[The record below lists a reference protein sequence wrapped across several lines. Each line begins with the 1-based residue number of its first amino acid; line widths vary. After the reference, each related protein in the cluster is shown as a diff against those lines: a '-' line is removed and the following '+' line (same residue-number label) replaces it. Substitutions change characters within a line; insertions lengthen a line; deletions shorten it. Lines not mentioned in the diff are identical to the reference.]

1 MATQPGY
8 KHPSQRAGSY
18 TPTRGDF
25 KGITFRSYRAYQS
38 EHAKAKGF
46 TSAST
51 RLAAPRKPSASV
63 LASTKAFD
71 ETAAGRATRA
81 YLDMRSDSSLTV
93 TEATRK
99 NHTTPSALR
108 RYVGAALQR
117 KGARVVATQADTIA
131 VPMLVNVTAGSVS
144 GVVRGSRDR
153 DLIGSHSAALAAAL
167 TKPNPARIRKLA
179 QFKGRSATL
188 ADGRRVDLLWN
199 IDEAKSL
206 ARRGLLTHA
215 GPYDVAGMPS
225 AA

>member
-1 MATQPGY
+1 MRRDSTLTLAQ
-8 KHPSQRAGSY
+8 A
-18 TPTRGDF
+18 
-25 KGITFRSYRAYQS
+25 
-38 EHAKAKGF
+38 AKNA
-46 TSAST
+46 
-51 RLAAPRKPSASV
+51 
-63 LASTKAFD
+63 
-71 ETAAGRATRA
+71 
-81 YLDMRSDSSLTV
+81 
-93 TEATRK
+93 
-99 NHTTPSALR
+99 HTTPGAMR
-108 RYVGAALQR
+108 RYIGAALQR

-131 VPMLVNVTAGSVS
+131 VPMLVNMTAGSVA

-179 QFKGRSATL
+179 QFKGRSVTL

>member
-1 MATQPGY
+1 MARVKRLSQQAGQVTPKSGAFAGQTFGSY
-8 KHPSQRAGSY
+8 RQLQNARAQAKGHPS
-18 TPTRGDF
+18 
-25 KGITFRSYRAYQS
+25 
-38 EHAKAKGF
+38 HA
-46 TSAST
+46 T
-51 RLAAPRKPSASV
+51 RLATPREPSASL
-63 LASTKAFD
+63 LATKKLFD

-93 TEATRK
+93 TEATKK

-131 VPMLVNVTAGSVS
+131 VPMLVNVTAGSVA

-179 QFKGRSATL
+179 QFKGRSVTL